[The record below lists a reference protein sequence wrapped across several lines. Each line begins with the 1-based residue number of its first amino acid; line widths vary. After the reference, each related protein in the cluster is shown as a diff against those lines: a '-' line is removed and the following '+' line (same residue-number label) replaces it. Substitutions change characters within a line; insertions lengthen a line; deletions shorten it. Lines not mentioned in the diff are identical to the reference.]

1 MSKNKIL
8 DNVDKLKLI
17 EENIEKILKETY
29 HYNDYLKE
37 SDKKHYLNEIIIKNQ
52 NDLLRDHI
60 IKINNIKY
68 SINFLYNFILIIF
81 LIYSNINIYI
91 YFIKK

>member
-37 SDKKHYLNEIIIKNQ
+37 NDKKHYLNEIIIKNQ

>member
-8 DNVDKLKLI
+8 NNIDKLKLI

-37 SDKKHYLNEIIIKNQ
+37 NDKKHYLNEIIIKNQ

-60 IKINNIKY
+60 TKINNIKY